1 MNKTNLISGAVFV
14 AVISV
19 VVAIRSSDIK
29 KDVEESVE
37 VIEQQPLTQEQTAMA
52 EPAVVVPPKVRSP
65 KIRKRQTSKKSTIAK
80 AKVKKSTSSHSSQ
93 GTRTRAK
100 RVRWPGMKYR
110 MVRVVEYEKI
120 EPVTELR
127 TWSRK
132 QWIDKVMDL
141 RKAGNDAAAQQ
152 YITAYNKQYP
162 KRDLNN
168 YLK

>member
-1 MNKTNLISGAVFV
+1 MNKTNLISAVVFV

-19 VVAIRSSDIK
+19 VIAILSTDTK
-29 KDVEESVE
+29 KDTEESVKAADKPP
-37 VIEQQPLTQEQTAMA
+37 VTQKQTAMA

-80 AKVKKSTSSHSSQ
+80 VKVKKSASSQ

-132 QWIDKVMDL
+132 QWIDRVMDL
-141 RKAGNDAAAQQ
+141 RKAGNDATARQ
-152 YITAYNKQYP
+152 YITAYNKEYP